1 MIYPQK
7 FEKMSNEI
15 EKENI
20 SQSQFKEY
28 AAIYAGKFPWKLL
41 LAISSLYLVRGS
53 SFTPSQPAY
62 IPSFYLQVRG
72 RNTLEIEADCWQDG
86 LCSRDAR

>member
-1 MIYPQK
+1 M
-7 FEKMSNEI
+7 FNEI
-15 EKENI
+15 DKKYI
-20 SQSQFKEY
+20 SQFQFKEY
-28 AAIYAGKFPWKLL
+28 VPIYVSKFPWKLL

-72 RNTLEIEADCWQDG
+72 RNTLEIEADC
-86 LCSRDAR
+86 